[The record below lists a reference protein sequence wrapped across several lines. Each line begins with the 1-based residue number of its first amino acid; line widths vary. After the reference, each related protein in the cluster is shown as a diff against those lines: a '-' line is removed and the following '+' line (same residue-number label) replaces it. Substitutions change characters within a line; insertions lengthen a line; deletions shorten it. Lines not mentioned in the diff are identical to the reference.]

1 MGKEADMAYRDTV
14 HDAEPAD
21 ISAVEAE
28 PFLLRDVGR
37 VEFTPL
43 EQQVI
48 ALARTDRLGSLEA
61 PGRVERFISFVFG
74 LNPGRRALADPRLE
88 ALRRAVVCAR
98 HRHHLPDA
106 QAAELREAGYSVGQ
120 IRMIENLAIAG

>member
-1 MGKEADMAYRDTV
+1 MAYRDTA
-14 HDAEPAD
+14 HDAAEPTD

-48 ALARTDRLGSLEA
+48 ELARTDRFASLEA
-61 PGRVERFISFVFG
+61 PGRIERMFSFVFG

-88 ALRRAVVCAR
+88 ALRRAVVVAR
-98 HRHHLPDA
+98 HRHHLPDTH
-106 QAAELREAGYSVGQ
+106 AAELREVGYSVGH
-120 IRMIENLAIAG
+120 IRMIEGLAIAG